1 MAWSMPD
8 LRAVRKHKR
17 RAAESVYQYTTFSL
31 GNADRNSKHRLLR
44 PILEERLESLKDPKF
59 KPPPDLLQLVIDGA
73 PDGKGR
79 TLEYQVD
86 AQIGTGRAALFTTAV
101 TVFHILYDIC
111 VRPEHVEPLRQEA
124 LEIGE
129 VLMTRQNV
137 AKLAK
142 LDSFIREAQRFN
154 KFMLGE
160 CAKVCKA
167 RVMLTVVSSRHDPEG
182 HRAVE
187 DSDWGCPASW
197 NNLRH

>member
-1 MAWSMPD
+1 M
-8 LRAVRKHKR
+8 
-17 RAAESVYQYTTFSL
+17 
-31 GNADRNSKHRLLR
+31 
-44 PILEERLESLKDPKF
+44 
-59 KPPPDLLQLVIDGA
+59 IDGA
-73 PDGKGR
+73 PNGKGR

-101 TVFHILYDIC
+101 TVFHIIYDIC
-111 VRPEHVEPLRQEA
+111 VRPEHLEPLRQEA

-167 RVMLTVVSSRHDPEG
+167 RVILTVVSSVHDPEDYQ
-182 HRAVE
+182 AFE
-187 DSDWGCPASW
+187 DSNRGCPASW
-197 NNLRH
+197 NNLWRCYAFPSFQQVTAGESTRL